1 MEFSS
6 LIDVSSFFIGVL
18 INLLLIALICYYFKR
33 KFDNIEMAQSEQAK
47 IIYNLIESRQQAQQI
62 QQEPSSGLSFFS
74 TSDLDKLNE
83 GETKDVVVTNM
94 VPEEGGPNV
103 NGDELDSDSDSEDE
117 DDITVAT
124 DSDDEAEESNV
135 VVDHASL
142 EVDVV
147 EETNIDDIKT
157 VDISSPEE
165 DIVEEP
171 ISFEKTNDTVES
183 EVSEEP
189 EEIVSEYEKMTVKEL
204 REALNMKGYH
214 VKSNMKKSEMLDL
227 LQTPIDEPVVVMEEE
242 TNLEAVEDSLIE
254 LEE

>member
-62 QQEPSSGLSFFS
+62 QQEPAGGLSFFS

-94 VPEEGGPNV
+94 VPEEGGPDV
-103 NGDELDSDSDSEDE
+103 NGDESDSDSDSDDE

-124 DSDDEAEESNV
+124 ESDGEVEESNI
-135 VVDHASL
+135 VVDHANL

-147 EETNIDDIKT
+147 EEANVDDIKT
-157 VDISSPEE
+157 VDISSPE
-165 DIVEEP
+165 
-171 ISFEKTNDTVES
+171 
-183 EVSEEP
+183 
-189 EEIVSEYEKMTVKEL
+189 
-204 REALNMKGYH
+204 
-214 VKSNMKKSEMLDL
+214 
-227 LQTPIDEPVVVMEEE
+227 
-242 TNLEAVEDSLIE
+242 
-254 LEE
+254 